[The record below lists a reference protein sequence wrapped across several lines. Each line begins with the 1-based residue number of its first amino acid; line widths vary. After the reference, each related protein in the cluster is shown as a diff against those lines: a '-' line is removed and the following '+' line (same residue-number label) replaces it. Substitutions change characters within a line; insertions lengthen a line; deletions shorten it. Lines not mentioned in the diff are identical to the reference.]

1 MPKLD
6 PCPFC
11 GAEICARLFDDVTG
25 TGDEDTEGTYV
36 LVHGVTESLCPIE
49 HYDGEYLGM
58 LTYNSPE
65 EAAAI
70 WNTRCNM
77 DRT

>member
-1 MPKLD
+1 MPQFD

-11 GAEICARLFDDVTG
+11 GAKIHARPFDEVSDE
-25 TGDEDTEGTYV
+25 GDEDSAGKFV
-36 LVHGVTESLCPIE
+36 LVHGETASLCPIE

-58 LTYNSPE
+58 LAYDSPE

-70 WNTRCNM
+70 WNTRHS
-77 DRT
+77 